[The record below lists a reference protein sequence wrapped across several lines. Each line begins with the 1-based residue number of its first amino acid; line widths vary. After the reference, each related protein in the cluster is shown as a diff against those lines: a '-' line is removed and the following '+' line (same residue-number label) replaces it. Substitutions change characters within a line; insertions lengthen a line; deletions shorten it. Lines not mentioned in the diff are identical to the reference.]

1 MNPFPTTLFSV
12 PTILQHTERINP
24 FPTRMRRKLSSALMY
39 GEANTV
45 YSNIPNRATRDICI
59 RRCGNAPLKIDRG
72 RIVWYNKVL
81 EIFKAVKECSE

>member
-1 MNPFPTTLFSV
+1 MYRYVFFAVSRPVSTGK
-12 PTILQHTERINP
+12 TITEERINP

-72 RIVWYNKVL
+72 GLFGIMKR
-81 EIFKAVKECSE
+81 

>member
-1 MNPFPTTLFSV
+1 MSKISDKVEALARPVQKFSIALALRTATTVSSV
-12 PTILQHTERINP
+12 TSTPGNRN
-24 FPTRMRRKLSSALMY
+24 MR
-39 GEANTV
+39 
-45 YSNIPNRATRDICI
+45 I